1 MEHAEVTCLLVREMG
16 HTGHKRLLERTVI
29 GPFGKGS
36 VDVGVVNVGL
46 ASGVFG
52 NGRAL
57 PRHPG
62 IEDSQ
67 DEVKEAM
74 IAQFTLRPALGHRE
88 VREDTFG
95 ELVLR

>member
-1 MEHAEVTCLLVREMG
+1 MEHAEVKFLLVREMG
-16 HTGHKRLLERTVI
+16 HTGHKRLLERPVI

-36 VDVGVVNVGL
+36 VDGGVVNFGL

-57 PRHPG
+57 PLHPG
-62 IEDSQ
+62 IEDPQ

-74 IAQFTLRPALGHRE
+74 IAQFTLRTSLGPRE
-88 VREDTFG
+88 VREDTFV